1 MKRNPFET
9 ILGIAVI
16 LIAGVFF
23 LFAYS
28 SADLKTVQGYS
39 VKASFLKVGGLEKGA
54 DVRINGIKVGSITD
68 VKLNN
73 TDYTALV
80 TLSLKADIK
89 IPTDTEAQI
98 AGDGLMGGK
107 MLKLIPGI
115 EKEYIKPEGFITK
128 TKDYKSLEDS
138 VSEIIFLVTDSGK
151 KE

>member
-28 SADLKTVQGYS
+28 SADLKPVQGYS

-54 DVRINGIKVGSITD
+54 DVRINGIKVGSVTD

-89 IPTDTEAQI
+89 IPKDTEAQI

-115 EKEYIKPEGFITK
+115 EKEYINPEEFITK

-151 KE
+151 K